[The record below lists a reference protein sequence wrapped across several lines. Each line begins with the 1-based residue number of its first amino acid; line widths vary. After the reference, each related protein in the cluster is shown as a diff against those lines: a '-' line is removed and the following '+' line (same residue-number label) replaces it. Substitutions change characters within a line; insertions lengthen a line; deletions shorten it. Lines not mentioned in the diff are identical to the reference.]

1 MDRIFESVMSSGH
14 VCIECGF
21 LYISVAVQTEPLS
34 FHFRLLWVWSW
45 FSLRLSV
52 GEVFS
57 IPFRALLTLVG
68 PFFFSSPLIVQCCCG
83 GRQLERGRERERETR
98 NQRETQWHISSVLC
112 DAHSQE

>member
-21 LYISVAVQTEPLS
+21 LYISVAAQTEPLW
-34 FHFRLLWVWSW
+34 FHFRMLWVWSW

-52 GEVFS
+52 SEVFS
-57 IPFRALLTLVG
+57 IPFRDLLTLVG

-83 GRQLERGRERERETR
+83 GRQSERGKERERDTKPKR
-98 NQRETQWHISSVLC
+98 DTAAYFKCTL
-112 DAHSQE
+112 